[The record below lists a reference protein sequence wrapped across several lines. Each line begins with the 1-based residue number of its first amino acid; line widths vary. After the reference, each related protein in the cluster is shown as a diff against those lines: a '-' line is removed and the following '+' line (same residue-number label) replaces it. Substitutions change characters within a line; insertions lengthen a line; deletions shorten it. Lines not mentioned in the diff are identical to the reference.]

1 MRQAKCLRGAQ
12 VEAETPVGG
21 ASRGASSSESWGAFT
36 LLEEIREDD
45 HLSPSKFIQIMH
57 LDVGTF
63 ARNAKVHRNTV
74 ARAPAAPSVQTHIR
88 DNIRV
93 LRAAYDVAGRDVKNA
108 IFWFKN
114 EPLPEF
120 DYKTAETLVAEGRA
134 DDVIRLLESY
144 EAGAA
149 G

>member
-1 MRQAKCLRGAQ
+1 M
-12 VEAETPVGG
+12 EAAMPTD
-21 ASRGASSSESWGAFT
+21 ASSSDLRSSFSGSSRGGAFP
-36 LLEEIREDD
+36 LLEELREDD

-57 LDVGTF
+57 LDVATF

-74 ARAPAAPSVQTHIR
+74 ARAPAAPSVQSHIR
-88 DNIRV
+88 NNIRV
-93 LRAAYDVAGRDVKNA
+93 LRAAYDVSGGDMKKA

-120 DYKTAETLVAEGRA
+120 DYKTAEVLVTEGRA
-134 DDVIRLLESY
+134 EDVIRLLESY
-144 EAGAA
+144 DAGAA